1 MQRFVCRCF
10 SQVQREKMR
19 ATPPLYTSTLGMSR
33 KKSFKIQIHS
43 KLPIRSNGTTN
54 GPMNEQREQI
64 SLCAEQK
71 ESKKECAKKERTMTK
86 KGVRE
91 ALLYKIKNHARA
103 ERDPLNYSLP
113 LRSNGIRL
121 PRVV

>member
-1 MQRFVCRCF
+1 MQRFVCGCF

-64 SLCAEQK
+64 SLCAKQK
-71 ESKKECAKKERTMTK
+71 ERKKERK
-86 KGVRE
+86 KERMCKE
-91 ALLYKIKNHARA
+91 RKNND
-103 ERDPLNYSLP
+103 EKGSKG
-113 LRSNGIRL
+113 GI
-121 PRVV
+121 VV

>member
-1 MQRFVCRCF
+1 MT
-10 SQVQREKMR
+10 R
-19 ATPPLYTSTLGMSR
+19 ATPPLYIGNVE

-43 KLPIRSNGTTN
+43 ELPIRSNGTTN

-64 SLCAEQK
+64 SLCAKQK
-71 ESKKECAKKERTMTK
+71 ERKKERKKECAKKERTMTK